1 MESKRFLLDFI
12 FSTLKLQ
19 GATMKLPLKQPFLV
33 VQEMYKTQNWCP
45 LSVVFRME
53 CYKSIVSLS
62 KEIVIARDMLGVVFF
77 GKGYF

>member
-1 MESKRFLLDFI
+1 ME
-12 FSTLKLQ
+12 
-19 GATMKLPLKQPFLV
+19 LPLKQPFLA
-33 VQEMYKTQNWCP
+33 VQEMSKTQNWCP

-77 GKGYF
+77 G